1 MNVLITGVA
10 GFVGHALAQRLLT
23 EGNQVWGLD
32 NLNSYYSVTLKQ
44 DRLKTIQGHQNF
56 VFHQTDLCD
65 RESLFALFKA
75 NKFDYM
81 VHLAAQAGVRYS
93 LENPF
98 AYSDSN
104 LTGFLNILEACRHH
118 PPKHLVFASSSSVY
132 GANQKVPFATSDFV
146 DHPVSLYAATKK
158 ANELMAHAYSHL
170 YQIPMT
176 GLRFF
181 TVYGPWGRPDM
192 AYFKFVD
199 AIANNR
205 PIEVYNYGRMKR
217 DFTYVDD
224 VVEGI
229 VRVMPHIPQSLADLS
244 DNASQALY
252 KIYNLGNH
260 QPVELL
266 TFIQVIEQALGKP
279 AELVMKP
286 MQPGDVVETYADV
299 SDLQM
304 DIGFSPSTP
313 LETGIA
319 KFVDWYQVYYG
330 NNVASYSAA

>member
-10 GFVGHALAQRLLT
+10 GFVGHALAQKLLAG
-23 EGNQVWGLD
+23 GNQVWGLD
-32 NLNSYYSVTLKQ
+32 NLNSYYSVILKQ
-44 DRLKTIQGHQNF
+44 DRLNTIQGHQNF
-56 VFHQTDLCD
+56 VFHPVDLCD
-65 RESLFALFKA
+65 REALFSLFKA
-75 NKFDYM
+75 NQFDYV

-205 PIEVYNYGRMKR
+205 PIEVYNHGQMKR
-217 DFTYVDD
+217 DFTYIDD

-229 VRVMPHIPQSLADLS
+229 VRVMTHIPQSLADVP

-252 KIYNLGNH
+252 KVYNLGNH

-266 TFIQVIEQALGKP
+266 RFIQVIEQAMGKP

-286 MQPGDVVETYADV
+286 MQPGDVVATYADV
-299 SDLQM
+299 SDLQT

-319 KFVDWYQVYYG
+319 KFVDWYKAYYS
-330 NNVASYSAA
+330 NAAAYSAA